1 MVVGVWEQ
9 PKLMSCI
16 LVQRQA
22 VTSLKSSLPM
32 NTQFS
37 YEDMSKR
44 FCMCAIGCNLAARC
58 STCIDT
64 WLQQKAARSDMLVPV
79 TQEGKSTT
87 ASLLNQCR
95 RRVDEAA
102 LPESFGSLLELLP
115 FSVHLR
121 SCFDQLV
128 YHHLVVTQ
136 LSHRKKP
143 NSKQVSTQTRITLSL
158 PYWLTRQ

>member
-1 MVVGVWEQ
+1 
-9 PKLMSCI
+9 MSCI
-16 LVQRQA
+16 LIQTNQA
-22 VTSLKSSLPM
+22 FTSLKSSLPM

-44 FCMCAIGCNLAARC
+44 FCIAAIGCNLAARC

-64 WLQQKAARSDMLVPV
+64 WLQQKAARSDTLVAA
-79 TQEGKSTT
+79 TTT

-95 RRVDEAA
+95 RQVDQAA

-115 FSVHLR
+115 FSVHLW
-121 SCFDQLV
+121 SCFDQLI

-136 LSHRKKP
+136 LSDRKEPYPHRY
-143 NSKQVSTQTRITLSL
+143 QHR
-158 PYWLTRQ
+158 